1 MMKEKL
7 LEKFQDVYGDTNGTK
22 VYFAPGRVNLIGEHI
37 DYSGGLVLPCALT
50 LGTYG
55 VARKRGDKKIKVYSM
70 NMEDEI
76 QEIAIG
82 DYQVVN
88 ESDWTNYIK
97 GVLWAFEK
105 KEMVLP
111 FGLDFL
117 LFGDLPSGAGL
128 SSSASL
134 EVLIGFIM
142 RDLYGF
148 DVTNVDL
155 ALIGQQAEHEFCGV
169 NCGIMDQFASVF
181 GKQGSLIRLDCRS
194 LEYQY
199 FPFDPKGYRLV
210 LVDSVVK
217 HELASSAYNK
227 RRQSCEAAVAAI
239 QKKHPHVEFL
249 RDCTMD
255 MLQESKAEISEED
268 YMRAEYVIE
277 EIQRVLDVCDAL
289 EKGDYETVGQKM
301 YETHHGMSKL
311 YEVSCEEL
319 DFLNDLAFDCGV
331 TGSRVMGGGFGGC
344 TINLVKDELYDTFIQ
359 NAKDKFKEKFG
370 RSPKIYDVV
379 IGDGARRLV

>member
-7 LEKFQDVYGDTNGTK
+7 LEKFQDVYGDINGTK

-55 VARKRGDKKIKVYSM
+55 VARRRADKKIKVYSM

-111 FGLDFL
+111 FGMDLL

-155 ALIGQQAEHEFCGV
+155 ALIGQ
-169 NCGIMDQFASVF
+169 
-181 GKQGSLIRLDCRS
+181 
-194 LEYQY
+194 
-199 FPFDPKGYRLV
+199 
-210 LVDSVVK
+210 
-217 HELASSAYNK
+217 
-227 RRQSCEAAVAAI
+227 
-239 QKKHPHVEFL
+239 
-249 RDCTMD
+249 
-255 MLQESKAEISEED
+255 
-268 YMRAEYVIE
+268 
-277 EIQRVLDVCDAL
+277 
-289 EKGDYETVGQKM
+289 
-301 YETHHGMSKL
+301 
-311 YEVSCEEL
+311 
-319 DFLNDLAFDCGV
+319 
-331 TGSRVMGGGFGGC
+331 
-344 TINLVKDELYDTFIQ
+344 
-359 NAKDKFKEKFG
+359 
-370 RSPKIYDVV
+370 
-379 IGDGARRLV
+379 